1 MKIGTISDEKILL
14 LSWHIR
20 GTSFLAWQWIVIL
33 TKQKHHLRLSTE
45 KASELINSTML
56 N

>member
-1 MKIGTISDEKILL
+1 MKIGTISTEKILL

-20 GTSFLAWQWIVIL
+20 GTSFLAWQWFSETYYIKAPPTVVM
-33 TKQKHHLRLSTE
+33 E

-56 N
+56 S